1 MANADWSMQARR
13 LLIRGTFCER
23 LEIEQFSPQPD
34 NNGLETFDAQQ
45 RLTLFFLAVSIHSL
59 WWGLSVSLEG

>member
-45 RLTLFFLAVSIHSL
+45 IDPFFLVVSIHSL